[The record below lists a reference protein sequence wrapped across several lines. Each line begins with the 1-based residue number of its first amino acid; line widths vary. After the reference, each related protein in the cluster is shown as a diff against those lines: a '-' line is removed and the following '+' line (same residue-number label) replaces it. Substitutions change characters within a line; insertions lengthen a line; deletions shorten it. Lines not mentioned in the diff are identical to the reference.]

1 MKWLYLTLIFSLLF
15 IVVNAQKKAIAVTPK
30 NDQIINDPNSVEEKP
45 SFPGGKKAFYKF
57 LGKNLKWPLD
67 DETYVQG
74 RVLIS
79 FVVESDGRLTN
90 FKVEKKLWPELDSEA
105 LRVLKKSPKW
115 IPGKQNG
122 KLVRVRYTVPIN
134 FTITD

>member
-1 MKWLYLTLIFSLLF
+1 MFLIIANGQAKQSKRHSKDNIIITNLNSLDR
-15 IVVNAQKKAIAVTPK
+15 KPK
-30 NDQIINDPNSVEEKP
+30 
-45 SFPGGKKAFYKF
+45 FPGGDEAFYKF
-57 LGKNLKWPLD
+57 LGKNLKWPFHGD
-67 DETYVQG
+67 IDVQG

-79 FVVESDGRLTN
+79 FVVEKDGSLTN
-90 FKVEKKLWPELDSEA
+90 FKVEKKLWPELDAEA

-134 FTITD
+134 FTIND